1 MQRRVLG
8 KSEVELS
15 EVALG
20 TWGLSGACGPVSPNL
35 FRQTIEA
42 ALEVGVST
50 FDAAP
55 LWPGTEA
62 MLGEVLE
69 GTKDVELLTRAGV
82 RQTDDAVVASYDPD
96 DLLRDLDASCER
108 LRREHVDV
116 WILHNPKAEDLA
128 NDDLWRMVE
137 TLKAEGRIRAIA
149 AGCND
154 LHTARAALAHD
165 VDALCLP
172 HNLLSG
178 SLVNELHDEA
188 DALGCSFIARSP
200 LFHGLLSGKW
210 TEYRQFARDDHRFLR
225 WSRHALAL
233 RVRQVNRL
241 RFLVRDE
248 VPNLAAAALRYVL
261 GSPNVAC
268 TVLGARRPMQIRT
281 LETLVGVAPYFSE
294 DDLLRLQGLLQEIG
308 VA

>member
-1 MQRRVLG
+1 MQRRFLG
-8 KSEVELS
+8 NGDVELS

-20 TWGLSGACGPVSPNL
+20 TWGLSGAYGPVSPNL

-42 ALEVGVST
+42 ALEVGVTT

-55 LWPGTEA
+55 LWAGTEA

-69 GTKDVELLTRAGV
+69 GNKDVEILTRAGV
-82 RQTDDAVVASYDPD
+82 RQTDDAIVTSYAPD
-96 DLLRDLDASCER
+96 DLREDLDASCET
-108 LRREHVDV
+108 LRREHIDV
-116 WILHNPKAEDLA
+116 WTLHNPKAEDLA
-128 NDDLWRMVE
+128 NDDLWSLVRK
-137 TLKAEGRIRAIA
+137 LKAEGRIRAIA
-149 AGCND
+149 VGCD
-154 LHTARAALAHD
+154 DIHVARAALAHD

-172 HNLLSG
+172 HNLMSG
-178 SLVNELHDEA
+178 SLVEELQDEA

-210 TEYRQFARDDHRFLR
+210 TEYRQFARDDHRFQR
-225 WSRHALAL
+225 WSRHSLAL

-241 RFLVRDE
+241 RFLVREE

-268 TVLGARRPMQIRT
+268 AVLGARRPIQIRNADT
-281 LETLVGVAPYFSE
+281 LAGAPPYFGE
-294 DDLLRLQGLLQEIG
+294 DDLVRLQGILREIG